1 MVGATTHLRS
11 ALVGSIRAAWAPV
24 LVFGLHVFISRVLN
38 AYLLFPPLDIPM
50 HFFGGVA
57 IAYFFANC
65 LRALPAG
72 AISSWLRP
80 WLVAAMVFALTAT
93 ATVFWEFA
101 EFFSDQLFGTHA
113 QLGLG
118 DTLLDMALG
127 VAGGLTYL
135 AMAAK
140 FHSLGNTATTL
151 PDVSAQS

>member
-1 MVGATTHLRS
+1 MVTVTTSLRS
-11 ALVGSIRAAWAPV
+11 ALVGPIRAAWAPAV
-24 LVFGLHVFISRVLN
+24 VFVLHVFISRVLN

-57 IAYFFANC
+57 IAYFFAHC
-65 LRALPAG
+65 LRAVPAG

-80 WLVAAMVFALTAT
+80 WLVATMVFALTCT
-93 ATVFWEFA
+93 AAVFWEFA
-101 EFFSDQLFGTHA
+101 EFFSDRLFGTHA

-127 VAGGLTYL
+127 ATGGVTYL

-140 FHSLGNTATTL
+140 FHTLGVAAT
-151 PDVSAQS
+151 PIQDVSAQS